1 MVRTG
6 GLNSSSLKDSMPDT
20 PEPRAAGEEDFDRPC
35 YPMPEGMDTH
45 ETLKYIFKHCCTFGR
60 TSADGTEAN
69 SIDNANF
76 MKMVKKAP
84 GLLTKRVTTQHVDVV
99 FTKCKP
105 RYGRRLNYA
114 RFLDALSQ
122 LGGIR
127 YPDEDPVNSFAYL
140 LTGHIFGLLA
150 SDATQDGANTLLT
163 VKEELLSPPR
173 LSHEEYAQA
182 LHAAQEETQA
192 LAYSAAGSVR
202 WDLQEELDD
211 ETRTRKVKELQKKRT
226 QGKILVAKQKWD
238 EKKKSKGI

>member
-1 MVRTG
+1 
-6 GLNSSSLKDSMPDT
+6 
-20 PEPRAAGEEDFDRPC
+20 
-35 YPMPEGMDTH
+35 
-45 ETLKYIFKHCCTFGR
+45 
-60 TSADGTEAN
+60 
-69 SIDNANF
+69 

-211 ETRTRKVKELQKKRT
+211 ETRTKKGHGVSKEAHTGEEYLWRNQKGNEK
-226 QGKILVAKQKWD
+226 
-238 EKKKSKGI
+238 EKKQRDLTPR